1 MKREFQKNKTQFN
14 IRLNQEEFK
23 LIKELKEDFAVN
35 ISQIFKIFLRRHL
48 EYLRKER
55 KEK

>member
-14 IRLNQEEFK
+14 IRLNETEFEMV
-23 LIKELKEDFAVN
+23 KELKEDFAVN
-35 ISQIFKIFLRRHL
+35 ISQAFKIFLGQHL

-55 KEK
+55 NKK